1 MSKAKVGTGE
11 LKPFKKGSTGSESIG
26 GSTNPEHVREGMFH
40 NVMITKATKNVTELT
55 PFKMGSSGPGIN
67 TQAEKTQPHGGNPGV
82 PTFRERD
89 SNGID
94 TEGYKPF
101 SDKKF

>member
-40 NVMITKATKNVTELT
+40 NVMITKASRNVTELT
-55 PFKMGSSGPGIN
+55 PFKTGPTGPGIN
-67 TQAEKTQPHGGNPGV
+67 TGNPTV
-82 PTFRERD
+82 PKFKERD

-94 TEGYKPF
+94 MDGYRPF
-101 SDKKF
+101 KE